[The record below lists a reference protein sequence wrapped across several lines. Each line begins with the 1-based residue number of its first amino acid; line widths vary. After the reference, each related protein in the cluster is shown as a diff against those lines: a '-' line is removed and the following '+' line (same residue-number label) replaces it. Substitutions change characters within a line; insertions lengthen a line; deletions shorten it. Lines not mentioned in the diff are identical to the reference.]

1 MSEESLKPAGIRQIA
16 KALNISI
23 GTVDRAL
30 HERPGVSPKTRDR
43 VLTMARKLNYTP
55 NVVARNLRLNRHLR
69 VGVFLPEQIAS
80 FFDPLRDGI
89 RNAAEHWSGSSI
101 DIDFHTYPRLGEG
114 EVKAMKAADWQS
126 YDGIIMAPGDPSA
139 MSAVPRRADLETPI
153 VYVATDAPRTV
164 HLCSI
169 TIDAFVSGGIAAE
182 LLGSILSRPAPVIT
196 FTGDLRVQDHSDK
209 LRGFAGSLAMLA
221 PHLSLLPAVET
232 HELPQDAYKSALQVL
247 KKRLDIGGIYINTA
261 NSLPVL
267 RAAEESGVLGKVK
280 IITTDFFP
288 ELVPRI
294 ESGHV
299 FASLYQRPFVQG
311 RTAFETLCR
320 YLSFGTAPERQVNRL
335 APHIIL
341 RSNLSLFTTST
352 RGPKAGSPVGRHQP

>member
-1 MSEESLKPAGIRQIA
+1 MSKEPSKPSGIRQIA

-30 HERPGVSPKTRDR
+30 HERPGVNPKTRDR
-43 VLTMARKLNYTP
+43 VLAMAQKLNYTP
-55 NVVARNLRLNRHLR
+55 NVAARNLRLNRQLR
-69 VGVFLPEQIAS
+69 VGVFLPEQISS
-80 FFDPLRDGI
+80 FFDPMRDGI
-89 RNAAEHWSGSSI
+89 RDAAEHWSGSTI
-101 DIDFHTYPRLGEG
+101 TTEFYTYPRLGEG
-114 EVKAMKAADWQS
+114 ELKAMKAADWQS
-126 YDGIIMAPGDPSA
+126 YDGVIVAPGDPTA
-139 MSAVPRRADLETPI
+139 MSALPRRAGSETPI
-153 VYVATDAPRTV
+153 VYVATDAPNTA

-182 LLGSILSRPAPVIT
+182 LLGSLIVKPAPVIV
-196 FTGDLRVQDHSDK
+196 FTGDLRIQDHSDK

-232 HELPQDAYKSALQVL
+232 HELPQDAYRSSLQVL
-247 KKRLDIGGIYINTA
+247 KKRPEIAGIYVNTA

-267 RAAEESGVLGKVK
+267 RAADETGRLGSVK
-280 IITTDFFP
+280 MITTDFFP
-288 ELVPRI
+288 ELIPRI

-311 RTAFETLCR
+311 KTAFEMLCR
-320 YLSFGTAPERQVNRL
+320 HLSFGTPPDRHVNRL

-341 RSNLSLFTTST
+341 RSNLSLFTAS
-352 RGPKAGSPVGRHQP
+352 RQAKMMRSQVFR